1 MVYCLHLR
9 SNLGLLVYNPFHKRG
24 KRIMFLKSEID
35 AWLRDGKVKSEKD
48 LEDEAARFIK
58 SKRNNRF

>member
-1 MVYCLHLR
+1 
-9 SNLGLLVYNPFHKRG
+9 
-24 KRIMFLKSEID
+24 MFLKSEID
-35 AWLRDGKVKSEKD
+35 AWLRDGKVKPEKD